1 MKRQAEAS
9 ARLLKKVAEVLAR
22 GAVAGCKAEDFDLDA
37 LNALPPQP
45 LHEPSAPRT
54 RKQALCRLRNP
65 YIAPS
70 ESGNKSPS
78 LSTTAD
84 EDDSEGEASASS
96 HAP

>member
-9 ARLLKKVAEVLAR
+9 AQFMRKVADVLAR

-37 LNALPPQP
+37 FNAPPPQP
-45 LHEPSAPRT
+45 LHDPSAPQT
-54 RKQALCRLRNP
+54 KKQALRRLRNP
-65 YIAPS
+65 YILPS

-78 LSTTAD
+78 LDTTAE